1 MIPVALASGHTAAA
15 ASLVQQIN
23 NLIVF
28 PLISLLLAIAVLVFV
43 WGGFQYLYNADDPA
57 ARKQGQRHILFGL
70 IGIVVMIAAYALLSI
85 ALRTF
90 FGSSVTIPG

>member
-1 MIPVALASGHTAAA
+1 MVSVAWASGHTVA
-15 ASLVQQIN
+15 ASSLVAQIN

-28 PLISLLLAIAVLVFV
+28 PLISLLLAVAVLVFV
-43 WGGFQYLYNADDPA
+43 WGGFQYLFNADDPA

-70 IGIVVMIAAYALLSI
+70 IGIVVMIAAYTILSI

-90 FGSSVTIPG
+90 FGGGVAIP